1 MRVLILSTSIG
12 TGHVRAAQA
21 IEAAFKQHYADV
33 FVRHEDSLSF
43 ANAAFRKVYQQTYVD
58 LVANAPDLLGM
69 AYDYADRDWDK
80 LHYGMAFE
88 RLNIAKLARLLKDFK
103 PDAIVCTHSLPADM
117 VSWLLCRKEISCH
130 HAIVI
135 TDFDLHAVWLCH
147 HYSRYYVAIDETKE
161 HLVELGFERSR
172 IVTSGIPIDP
182 IFARVKEQR
191 SMRLKHKLAPDLP
204 TIFVSAGG
212 LGMGPVEQIL
222 DQLGKLRQPVSIVV
236 ACGANAPLL
245 EKVRF
250 ASEKL
255 SHAQNSRHV
264 IHSIGFTSEMDEYMV
279 ASDLIIGKPGGLTSS
294 EALAKGLVAVIIKP
308 IPGQEE
314 RNADHL
320 IEEGVAIRCNNLP
333 VLAYKIEQL
342 WQDDGRLE
350 TMRSNARKLGRPN
363 SAADIALDIC
373 QLVEGQESVAS
384 HPQDHVCERDWR
396 ESFAL

>member
-21 IEAAFKQHYADV
+21 IEAAFKSQYSDV
-33 FVRHEDSLSF
+33 LVRHEDSLSF
-43 ANAAFRKVYQQTYVD
+43 ANAAFRKVYQQTYID
-58 LVANAPDLLGM
+58 LVANAPDLLGL
-69 AYDYADRDWDK
+69 AYEYADRDWDK

-88 RLNIAKLARLLKDFK
+88 RLNIGKLAHVLKDFK

-117 VSWLLCRKEISCH
+117 VSWLLCRKEILCH

-161 HLVELGFERSR
+161 HLVALGFERNR
-172 IVTSGIPIDP
+172 VVVSGIPIDP
-182 IFARVKEQR
+182 VFAQVKDQR
-191 SMRLKHKLAPDLP
+191 QMRIKHNLAPELL

-222 DQLGKLRQPVSIVV
+222 EQLQKLHEPANIVV
-236 ACGANAPLL
+236 ACGANAALFA
-245 EKVRF
+245 KVRSA
-250 ASEKL
+250 ASENQI
-255 SHAQNSRHV
+255 SQHFISA
-264 IHSIGFTSEMDEYMV
+264 IGFTTEIDEYMV

-294 EALAKGLVAVIIKP
+294 EALAKGLVSVIVRP

-320 IEEGVAIRCNNLP
+320 VEEGVAIRCNNLP
-333 VLAYKIEQL
+333 VLAYKIEELLHNQE
-342 WQDDGRLE
+342 RLK
-350 TMRSNARKLGRPN
+350 TMRGKAVAFAQPN
-363 SAADIALDIC
+363 SAARIASDIC
-373 QLVEGQESVAS
+373 HLIAAQQPAAV
-384 HPQDHVCERDWR
+384 HPLDHVCERDWR
-396 ESFAL
+396 DTFAL

>member
-21 IEAAFKQHYADV
+21 IEAAFKSQYSDV
-33 FVRHEDSLSF
+33 LVRHEDSLSF
-43 ANAAFRKVYQQTYVD
+43 ANAAFRKVYQQTYID
-58 LVANAPDLLGM
+58 LVANAPDLLGL
-69 AYDYADRDWDK
+69 AYEYADRDWDK

-88 RLNIAKLARLLKDFK
+88 RLNIGKLSHLLKEFK
-103 PDAIVCTHSLPADM
+103 PDAIICTHSLPADM

-130 HAIVI
+130 HAVVI

-172 IVTSGIPIDP
+172 VVVSGIPVDP
-182 IFARVKEQR
+182 IFAQAKDQR
-191 SMRLKHKLAPDLP
+191 QMRIKHNLVPELP

-222 DQLGKLRQPVSIVV
+222 EQLRKLHEPSNIVV
-236 ACGANAPLL
+236 ACGANSELL
-245 EKVRF
+245 DKVRC
-250 ASEKL
+250 AVEK
-255 SHAQNSRHV
+255 HDDGQ
-264 IHSIGFTSEMDEYMV
+264 HSIRAIGFTTEMDEYMV

-294 EALAKGLVAVIIKP
+294 EALAKGLVSVIVRP

-320 IEEGVAIRCNNLP
+320 VEEGVAIRCNNLP
-333 VLAYKIEQL
+333 VLAYKIDALLNNTE
-342 WQDDGRLE
+342 RLK
-350 TMRSNARKLGRPN
+350 TMRGNAIALARPN
-363 SAADIALDIC
+363 SAAHIAFDIR
-373 QLVEGQESVAS
+373 QLIEANQPAAV
-384 HPQDHVCERDWR
+384 HPVDHVCERDWR
-396 ESFAL
+396 DTFAL